1 MRSLTKILTVFM
13 ALAATAT
20 VTQAQQ
26 KLTLEECRQMAIENN
41 KDISQARTK
50 VQMAGYDRRIAF
62 SNYLPNIS
70 ANGAYLHN
78 SENLNLISEEMGLKL
93 SNLGTGVQS
102 NISQT
107 MQQLMVAIQSN
118 PQVAMEYMNSP
129 MWQTVL
135 GALSKADVS
144 AALNSLGAE
153 MQKSFEVDI
162 ENVLIAGVSLQ
173 QPVFMGGKIIAAN
186 KIARLAE
193 ELAKAQYDT
202 KYQETIVE
210 VDQAYWQTVS
220 VAAKKRLAE
229 SYADL
234 LHNMENDVRV
244 AIAEGVATESD
255 ALNIRVK
262 ANEADMLLT
271 KAQGGLKLSK
281 MLLCKLTGLDLNAEI
296 VLADENLD
304 KIPVPQIGAEKPIEQ
319 IWADRSEIKS
329 LDLAGQIYDGKVAM
343 ARADMLPKVALS
355 ANYLMSNP
363 NPYNGFQKEWGGMFN
378 AGVVVNVPLFHGFN
392 ALNKTRKAKAEATLY
407 HTQYENA
414 KNLVN
419 LQVSQLRVQQGEAL
433 EKVIM
438 AENNLK
444 HAEENLRVATVGFE
458 NGVINTTTAMGAQT
472 AWLKAHSEYIDAG
485 IELQMTRANL
495 NKAEGNLKS
504 DIDE

>member
-78 SENLNLISEEMGLKL
+78 TENLNLISEEMGLKL

-118 PQVAMEYMNSP
+118 PQAAMEYMNSP

-162 ENVLIAGVSLQ
+162 ENVFIAGVSLQ

-202 KYQETIVE
+202 KY
-210 VDQAYWQTVS
+210 
-220 VAAKKRLAE
+220 
-229 SYADL
+229 
-234 LHNMENDVRV
+234 
-244 AIAEGVATESD
+244 
-255 ALNIRVK
+255 
-262 ANEADMLLT
+262 
-271 KAQGGLKLSK
+271 
-281 MLLCKLTGLDLNAEI
+281 
-296 VLADENLD
+296 
-304 KIPVPQIGAEKPIEQ
+304 
-319 IWADRSEIKS
+319 
-329 LDLAGQIYDGKVAM
+329 
-343 ARADMLPKVALS
+343 
-355 ANYLMSNP
+355 
-363 NPYNGFQKEWGGMFN
+363 
-378 AGVVVNVPLFHGFN
+378 
-392 ALNKTRKAKAEATLY
+392 
-407 HTQYENA
+407 
-414 KNLVN
+414 
-419 LQVSQLRVQQGEAL
+419 
-433 EKVIM
+433 
-438 AENNLK
+438 
-444 HAEENLRVATVGFE
+444 
-458 NGVINTTTAMGAQT
+458 
-472 AWLKAHSEYIDAG
+472 
-485 IELQMTRANL
+485 
-495 NKAEGNLKS
+495 
-504 DIDE
+504 